1 MQLTS
6 SFLSAPKELHKFLKC
21 AVNDNFMYEID
32 DNVLSLAKTFY
43 DGDLDMH
50 FPSFV
55 IKMNIDELL
64 NNDLSNIYV
73 DNKYINRLTLDGC
86 NEIKDILVR
95 LQTYL

>member
-32 DNVLSLAKTFY
+32 GNVLSLAKTFY
-43 DGDLDMH
+43 DGDLDMY

-55 IKMNIDELL
+55 TKINIDELL

-73 DNKYINRLTLDGC
+73 DNKYINRLTLDRC

>member
-6 SFLSAPKELHKFLKC
+6 SFLSAPKELHRFLKC

-32 DNVLSLAKTFY
+32 GNVLSLAKTFY
-43 DGDLDMH
+43 DGDLDIH

-55 IKMNIDELL
+55 IKINIDELL
-64 NNDLSNIYV
+64 NNDLSNAYV
-73 DNKYINRLTLDGC
+73 DNKYINRLTLNRC
-86 NEIKDILVR
+86 NEIRDILVR

>member
-1 MQLTS
+1 MGLTS
-6 SFLSAPKELHKFLKC
+6 SFLSAPKELHRFLKC
-21 AVNDNFMYEID
+21 AVNDNFMYEIE

-43 DGDLDMH
+43 DGDLDIH

-55 IKMNIDELL
+55 IKINIDELL
-64 NNDLSNIYV
+64 NAYV
-73 DNKYINRLTLDGC
+73 DNKYINRLTLNRC